1 MSNFAKKAW
10 GGGAV
15 PTPMHIIL
23 HVYVHS
29 QHVSSAKNYYN
40 FIAPQQIFLPN
51 ENDYIAYKFLKILEI
66 SHKLNMI

>member
-1 MSNFAKKAW
+1 M
-10 GGGAV
+10 
-15 PTPMHIIL
+15 
-23 HVYVHS
+23 YVHS

-51 ENDYIAYKFLKILEI
+51 ENGYTGIVYKFLKILEI

>member
-1 MSNFAKKAW
+1 M
-10 GGGAV
+10 
-15 PTPMHIIL
+15 
-23 HVYVHS
+23 YVHS

-51 ENDYIAYKFLKILEI
+51 ENDYIVYKFLKILEI

>member
-1 MSNFAKKAW
+1 MSNFAKKSV
-10 GGGAV
+10 GGGQSYY
-15 PTPMHIIL
+15 M
-23 HVYVHS
+23 YVHS

-51 ENDYIAYKFLKILEI
+51 ENDYIVYKFLKILEI